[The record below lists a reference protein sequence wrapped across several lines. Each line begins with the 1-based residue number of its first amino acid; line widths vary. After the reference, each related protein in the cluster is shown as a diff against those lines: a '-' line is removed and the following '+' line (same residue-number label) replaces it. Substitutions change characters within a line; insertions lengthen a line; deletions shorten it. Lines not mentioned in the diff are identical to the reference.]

1 MDRDR
6 KYEHDEAKR
15 ENTEWDE
22 YEKRKEAAIK
32 ATIASM
38 SQEEL
43 VMMGKLN
50 EDLHAARNNYYHIKN
65 QLRFQKDV
73 SDLLLLEYATLRSAY
88 RNAKKEFNRA
98 AEKWPVLIDGY

>member
-1 MDRDR
+1 MDQDR
-6 KYEHDEAKR
+6 KYEYDEAKR

-22 YEKRKEAAIK
+22 YEKRKKAAVQAAI
-32 ATIASM
+32 ATM
-38 SQEEL
+38 TQEEL

-50 EDLHAARNNYYHIKN
+50 EDLHDAATKYYHIKN

-88 RNAKKEFNRA
+88 KNAKKEFNRA